1 MDEST
6 THLIRWLQ
14 GENSRLQRENKSLR
28 EENEGIRY
36 YVTALEGLHLAAQ
49 EIASEDDLLELLD
62 GILCHAMSLVR
73 AEDGSVLL
81 LDEDTDELVF
91 AVVHGDI
98 RGELRGYRIGADIG
112 IAGWVAA
119 EREPVIANNARQD
132 WRFSAQVDDA
142 FGFVTRSLI
151 CVPMSVSDNLVG
163 VIELLNKHDGEEF
176 SEADVALLLILGNT
190 AATALETMR
199 ERIESEE
206 AVAAAS

>member
-1 MDEST
+1 MNEST

-14 GENSRLQRENKSLR
+14 GENSRLQEDIASLR

-62 GILCHAMSLVR
+62 GILYHAMSLVK
-73 AEDGSVLL
+73 ADDGSVML
-81 LDEDTDELVF
+81 LDEGTDELVS

-98 RGELRGYRIGADIG
+98 GGELRGHRIGADTG

-119 EREPVIANNARQD
+119 ESEPVIANNPRQD
-132 WRFSAQVDDA
+132 WRFSSQVDEL

-151 CVPMSVSDNLVG
+151 CVPMSVGDNLVG
-163 VIELLNKHDGEEF
+163 VIELLNKHDDGEF
-176 SEADVALLLILGNT
+176 SEADVALLSILGNT
-190 AATALETMR
+190 AAMALETMR
-199 ERIESEE
+199 ERIEAEE
-206 AVAAAS
+206 AAAAG

>member
-1 MDEST
+1 MNEST

-14 GENSRLQRENKSLR
+14 GENSRLQEDIKSLR

-62 GILCHAMSLVR
+62 GILYHAMSLVK

-81 LDEDTDELVF
+81 LDEETDELVF

-98 RGELRGYRIGADIG
+98 RGELRGYRFGADIG
-112 IAGWVAA
+112 IAGWVTA
-119 EREPVIANNARQD
+119 EREPVITNNPRQD
-132 WRFSAQVDDA
+132 WRFSPQVDES
-142 FGFVTRSLI
+142 FGFVTRGLI
-151 CVPMSVSDNLVG
+151 CVPMSVGDKPVG

-176 SEADVALLLILGNT
+176 SEVDVALLLILGNT

-199 ERIESEE
+199 ERIEGEE
-206 AVAAAS
+206 VVAAG

>member
-1 MDEST
+1 MNEST

-14 GENSRLQRENKSLR
+14 GENSRLQEDIKSLR

-36 YVTALEGLHLAAQ
+36 YVAALEGLHLAAQ

-62 GILCHAMSLVR
+62 GILYHAMSLVK
-73 AEDGSVLL
+73 ADDGSVLL
-81 LDEDTDELVF
+81 LDEGTDELVF
-91 AVVHGDI
+91 AVVHGDVG
-98 RGELRGYRIGADIG
+98 GELRSHRIGADVG

-119 EREPVIANNARQD
+119 ESEPVIANNPQQD
-132 WRFSAQVDDA
+132 WRFSPQVDEL

-151 CVPMSVSDNLVG
+151 CVPMSVGDNLVG

-176 SEADVALLLILGNT
+176 SEADVSLLLILGNT

-199 ERIESEE
+199 ERIEAED
-206 AVAAAS
+206 AAAAG